1 MANNKTLR
9 AVGYYRVSLLLGQSC
24 EHQRVPFQEF
34 VKYKGY
40 TLVGEYEDTGVSGA
54 KDNRPGLN
62 QLLADAR
69 KGKFDVVIVGAL
81 DRLARDARMLLNIVH
96 DWEGSGVYLISLREN
111 INFADDLGKTFLAI
125 LGAIGSL
132 ERATIRERIKT
143 AMAVKKLV
151 AHQAGLVWKCG
162 RPRALD
168 ENTLRVVQG
177 LHKAGLSIRKI
188 RTQIGGKAGVATI
201 QSAIKNMANAQQ

>member
-1 MANNKTLR
+1 MSQKLLR

-24 EHQRVPFQEF
+24 ENQRVPVHEF
-34 VKYKGY
+34 LKYKGY
-40 TLVGEYEDTGVSGA
+40 TLVGEYEDTGISGA

-62 QLLADAR
+62 QLLADAK
-69 KGKFDVVIVGAL
+69 KGKFDVVIVAAL

-143 AMAVKKLV
+143 AMAVKKLA
-151 AHQAGLVWKCG
+151 AHQAGLTWKCG
-162 RPRALD
+162 RPKALD
-168 ENTLRVVQG
+168 DETLQRVRQ
-177 LHKAGLSIRKI
+177 LHQAGHSLRKI
-188 RTQIGGKAGVATI
+188 RAQIGGKAGIATI
-201 QSAIKNMANAQQ
+201 QSAIKSMANAHK